1 MSNPFVFHIADLR
14 SGRAEPRDIT
24 AEVSVDWRVEL
35 SRVLPEPPLRFTF
48 GLSPIGGGIA
58 ILGDIE
64 ATVVHTCHRC
74 LDEWEDD
81 VVRDVA
87 QMITTDGDEDD
98 DYLLEG
104 DEYDFEIMVR
114 DELLLNLPISPL
126 CAPECEGLV
135 AEAGSGLNTD
145 LSEDEVN
152 ERSPF
157 SVLKDLLDTGD

>member
-1 MSNPFVFHIADLR
+1 MPGENPSSSKFRCFA
-14 SGRAEPRDIT
+14 
-24 AEVSVDWRVEL
+24 
-35 SRVLPEPPLRFTF
+35 PE
-48 GLSPIGGGIA
+48 
-58 ILGDIE
+58 
-64 ATVVHTCHRC
+64 H
-74 LDEWEDD
+74 
-81 VVRDVA
+81 
-87 QMITTDGDEDD
+87 
-98 DYLLEG
+98 
-104 DEYDFEIMVR
+104 FEIMVR